1 MINIDV
7 ITQNTT
13 DIKINNEVVNVYD
26 VTYSMAKRVREF
38 QDYLRD
44 PSATSDESEKRQAD
58 LIIDVLNN
66 NKNNKKFNKKDLDKL
81 SFMSIKT
88 LYNLMVELIN
98 KTELDPNLE
107 SHCQAE
113 K

>member
-58 LIIDVLNN
+58 LIIDFLNN
-66 NKNNKKFNKKDLDKL
+66 NKNNKKFNKK
-81 SFMSIKT
+81 I
-88 LYNLMVELIN
+88 
-98 KTELDPNLE
+98 
-107 SHCQAE
+107 
-113 K
+113 

>member
-58 LIIDVLNN
+58 LI
-66 NKNNKKFNKKDLDKL
+66 L
-81 SFMSIKT
+81 S
-88 LYNLMVELIN
+88 LI
-98 KTELDPNLE
+98 
-107 SHCQAE
+107 HI
-113 K
+113 

>member
-1 MINIDV
+1 MVNIDA
-7 ITQNTT
+7 ITQSTT
-13 DIKINNEVVNVYD
+13 EIQINGEVINVYD

-44 PSATSDESEKRQAD
+44 PSATPDESENRQAD
-58 LIIDVLNN
+58 LIIDFLNN
-66 NKNNKKFNKKDLDKL
+66 NKNNKKFTKKDLDKL

>member
-58 LIIDVLNN
+58 LIIDFLNN

-107 SHCQAE
+107 SHYQAE

>member
-58 LIIDVLNN
+58 LIIDFLNN

-88 LYNLMVELIN
+88 LYN
-98 KTELDPNLE
+98 
-107 SHCQAE
+107 
-113 K
+113 